1 MRLPHSLIIVLA
13 ALASIVSGALTNT
26 TVDDSSSS
34 FSWSGEWTAVSP
46 SSPCDFCAS
55 KPDPSQTNGG
65 TWHDGNTVDN
75 PSRQT
80 TGSFTFKGSAVY
92 IYGLDQTNSQPSIAF
107 TLDNIQKVH
116 RYTGSERFAYHA
128 LFFSADGLASD
139 QTHTVNWVYNF
150 AQNTGV
156 GVQSA
161 IFDYAIVTTGQED
174 QAPPPPPPPPP
185 PTSSTQ
191 PPSNDPGPSGS
202 TGGNDN
208 SPPNQPS
215 GNNSNSNPNKSGS
228 PTSPPSGSAPSGSAA
243 SITNNNGLQNG
254 LSHSTPIGQATS
266 GTVTVSGTTT
276 VTALTAS
283 STSRPPIG
291 AIIGGVVGGI
301 AVLALAVWFICRRGR
316 SRETFLSEKP
326 DGDART
332 QSRFL
337 SVEDY
342 RTRSRQAQ
350 GLAPSQEPLTAPST
364 LALLTDP
371 QSPDTPNT
379 PSTSASA
386 SVTASSFSPPS
397 FSAQSRSSSSNNL
410 RWMEERIA
418 SLEAQVALQEQPPP
432 PAYGHE
438 T

>member
-1 MRLPHSLIIVLA
+1 MRLPHSFITVLA
-13 ALASIVSGALTNT
+13 AFASIASGALTNT

-92 IYGLDQTNSQPSIAF
+92 IYGIDQTNSQPNIAF
-107 TLDNIQKVH
+107 TLDSIQKVH
-116 RYTGSERFAYHA
+116 HYTGSERFAYHA
-128 LFFSADGLASD
+128 LYFSADGLASD

-161 IFDYAIVTTGQED
+161 LFDYAIVTTGQED

-185 PTSSTQ
+185 PPTSSTQ
-191 PPSNDPGPSGS
+191 PPSNNPGPSGS

-208 SPPNQPS
+208 NPPNPYVPS
-215 GNNSNSNPNKSGS
+215 TLDTLFSISIVLES
-228 PTSPPSGSAPSGSAA
+228 TSPPSGSAPSGSGA
-243 SITNNNGLQNG
+243 SITNNKRPAEWVKPPRELT
-254 LSHSTPIGQATS
+254 TPIGQATS
-266 GTVTVSGTTT
+266 GPHR
-276 VTALTAS
+276 LFHL
-283 STSRPPIG
+283 RPPIG

-301 AVLALAVWFICRRGR
+301 AVLALAVWFIRRRRR

-350 GLAPSQEPLTAPST
+350 GLAPSQEPWAST
-364 LALLTDP
+364 
-371 QSPDTPNT
+371 
-379 PSTSASA
+379 
-386 SVTASSFSPPS
+386 TASSFSPPS
-397 FSAQSRSSSSNNL
+397 VSAQSNSGSSNNL

-432 PAYGHE
+432 PAYGHD